1 MIALN
6 TERNHWNSVDQSSCQ
21 SLSLSTSWE
30 SSATINAKYARIS
43 VWRCQNKKRRQ
54 FVRHYKCVWVG
65 VSQGKY
71 VQCAAPGAGAP
82 VTGNLFT
89 SRGAAD
95 EHPGIH
101 MCEKNPARHREPL
114 TKGRNGDAQEV
125 PSTKKGC
132 MTPLCLYA
140 IWGNV
145 CGGGHMT
152 EICVL
157 LTYGFACVCTCH
169 CSQSTVN
176 GSLAFRVCVCV
187 CALFLCLHL
196 SVSILYF
203 VLFTF
208 HSVCLRLLWRH
219 SPSLIWTVLRTAW
232 GKTEWNKQTRTTW
245 IYSTVIC
252 AENWGRWTKWNSRA
266 GKKKNKQKQQIR
278 FFVVALFFFSR
289 VFEPHN
295 QIFLLRVH

>member
-30 SSATINAKYARIS
+30 SSATINAKHARIS

-89 SRGAAD
+89 SCGAAD

-101 MCEKNPARHREPL
+101 ICEKNPARHQEPL

-169 CSQSTVN
+169 CSKYSKWFTCISCVCAHYSCVCISVCQYCT
-176 GSLAFRVCVCV
+176 LCFLPFTAFVCVCFG
-187 CALFLCLHL
+187 ATLP
-196 SVSILYF
+196 
-203 VLFTF
+203 
-208 HSVCLRLLWRH
+208 R
-219 SPSLIWTVLRTAW
+219 
-232 GKTEWNKQTRTTW
+232 
-245 IYSTVIC
+245 
-252 AENWGRWTKWNSRA
+252 
-266 GKKKNKQKQQIR
+266 
-278 FFVVALFFFSR
+278 
-289 VFEPHN
+289 
-295 QIFLLRVH
+295 

>member
-1 MIALN
+1 MNFALN
-6 TERNHWNSVDQSSCQ
+6 TERNHWNSVDQSSCR

-30 SSATINAKYARIS
+30 SSVTINAKYASIS
-43 VWRCQNKKRRQ
+43 VWRCQNEKRRQ

-65 VSQGKY
+65 VSQGNY

-95 EHPGIH
+95 EHPGMH
-101 MCEKNPARHREPL
+101 MCEKNPARHQEPL

-140 IWGNV
+140 IWGHV

-152 EICVL
+152 EMCVL
-157 LTYGFACVCTCH
+157 LTYRYACVFVCMYMPLLTKYSKWFTCI
-169 CSQSTVN
+169 S
-176 GSLAFRVCVCV
+176 CV

-208 HSVCLRLLWRH
+208 HSVLSVFALAPL
-219 SPSLIWTVLRTAW
+219 SLANL
-232 GKTEWNKQTRTTW
+232 
-245 IYSTVIC
+245 IC
-252 AENWGRWTKWNSRA
+252 ATDRMR
-266 GKKKNKQKQQIR
+266 
-278 FFVVALFFFSR
+278 
-289 VFEPHN
+289 
-295 QIFLLRVH
+295 